1 MLAGTGADSI
11 TTGAGNEIVLGDN
24 GVISYSASGTLTGI
38 ATSDPSYGGADTI
51 TLGAGNSDV
60 MGGVGADTITLGTG
74 NSIVFGDDGR
84 ITFAATTGLS
94 SATDPKD
101 TTSTNTITIGAG
113 SSHVF
118 AGLPGGTVK
127 AGLGVNVTGANY
139 AWQTVDVAA
148 PTSVT
153 VVPVLQQGQLQPIVA
168 EAKAIWAA
176 TPGLTTAELASL
188 NAATVTVGALPTNT
202 IGATNGAA
210 IIIDGTAAG
219 WGWLVDGSNA
229 DFRAT
234 ATAGVYQ
241 AMPNTAATG
250 KMDLLS
256 TVLHELGNAMGFAED
271 LGNDVAGKVLSAGER
286 RLPVIAWE
294 TMGVMPSLLNGGLN
308 ETNSNWIADFLD
320 NTGQGGAQA
329 GSANAL
335 RIKVPPVTN
344 AFHV

>member
-1 MLAGTGADSI
+1 
-11 TTGAGNEIVLGDN
+11 
-24 GVISYSASGTLTGI
+24 
-38 ATSDPSYGGADTI
+38 
-51 TLGAGNSDV
+51 
-60 MGGVGADTITLGTG
+60 MGGVGADTITMTTG

-84 ITFAATTGLS
+84 IVISSATGQS

-118 AGLPGGTVK
+118 SGLPGGTIK
-127 AGLGVNVTGANY
+127 AGTGVNVTGTNY
-139 AWQTVDVAA
+139 IWQTADVAA
-148 PTSVT
+148 PTAVT
-153 VVPVLQQGQLQPIVA
+153 VVPTLQQGQLQPIVA

-176 TPGLTTAELASL
+176 SGLTAAELARL
-188 NAATVTVGALPTNT
+188 NAATVTIGALPTNT
-202 IGATNGAA
+202 IGATNGEA
-210 IIIDGTAAG
+210 IIIDGSAAG

-234 ATAGVYQ
+234 VTAGVYQ

-271 LGNDVAGKVLSAGER
+271 LGADVAGKVLSAGER
-286 RLPVIAWE
+286 RVPGIGWDS
-294 TMGVMPSLLNGGLN
+294 MGAMPSLLNGGLN
-308 ETNSNWIADFLD
+308 ETNSSWIADFLD

-329 GSANAL
+329 GFANAL
-335 RIKVPPVTN
+335 RIKVPQVVNP
-344 AFHV
+344 FRI